1 MRLVAQA
8 AAEHSATMDRERL
21 KPSAMPPARSR
32 FARDLKPFRGS
43 PLLAFAI
50 LLCAVIIIS
59 LMIMTN

>member
-1 MRLVAQA
+1 
-8 AAEHSATMDRERL
+8 MDRERL